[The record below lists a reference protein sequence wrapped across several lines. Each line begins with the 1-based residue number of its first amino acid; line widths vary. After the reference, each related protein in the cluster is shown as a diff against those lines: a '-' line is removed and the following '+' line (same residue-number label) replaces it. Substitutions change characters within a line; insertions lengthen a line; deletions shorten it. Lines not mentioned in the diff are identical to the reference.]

1 MRNLRDISPRFVV
14 AAGISLEFI
23 SERRY
28 NSTPTIWRDG
38 RVVECG
44 GFESRCPGFPD
55 RGFESPSLRHPLK
68 LQDRRYFFW
77 IIEYDSLGDRYD
89 VGSGGAVP
97 QFSYFVESETR
108 LFETGRF
115 GNSPESV
122 IAISES

>member
-1 MRNLRDISPRFVV
+1 MAEWSNAAASKAVV
-14 AAGISLEFI
+14 RAS
-23 SERRY
+23 R
-28 NSTPTIWRDG
+28 T
-38 RVVECG
+38 G
-44 GFESRCPGFPD
+44 GPNPPLSAT
-55 RGFESPSLRHPLK
+55 PLK

>member
-1 MRNLRDISPRFVV
+1 
-14 AAGISLEFI
+14 
-23 SERRY
+23 
-28 NSTPTIWRDG
+28 
-38 RVVECG
+38 
-44 GFESRCPGFPD
+44 
-55 RGFESPSLRHPLK
+55 
-68 LQDRRYFFW
+68 
-77 IIEYDSLGDRYD
+77 LGDRYD